1 MLRLYYNNKLQDVAA
16 EPRDL
21 LEFGSTPG
29 AAPGG
34 MNPLLPP
41 MGR

>member
-21 LEFGSTPG
+21 LEFGS
-29 AAPGG
+29 APGTAPAG
-34 MNPLLPP
+34 VNPLLPP
-41 MGR
+41 MSR